1 MNQCFLSGFESNALG
16 KGMFVQKSR
25 YDRVARPEG
34 TVRGTVVQWVRGV
47 RQVRSTIPRK
57 TLHCT
62 LSSSVCPNSA
72 VLDPT
77 LAQVGVK
84 WVQAGS
90 N

>member
-1 MNQCFLSGFESNALG
+1 
-16 KGMFVQKSR
+16 MFVQKSR